1 VSWFFLVCFKVETLD
16 SALSRLLST
25 VTEAVSFHLSR
36 SVYRKFME
44 DRKMKLLI
52 FAWALIICLLISSC
66 GRDSLPPG
74 GSGFIEATEIV
85 VSSEI
90 AGQLK
95 SMRFGEGDLIMKGD
109 TIGEIDT
116 VATML
121 HLRQT
126 GAIRQAVKTNV
137 KISSLNIEQ
146 ASYNSDLA
154 RKEYDRVAA
163 LLKSGSIN
171 QQRYDQIETAYHQ
184 ALLSKKQADASYQAA
199 LAELAKVESEIA
211 LLQKRLSDCFPK
223 SPQSGVVT
231 NKFVKAGEWIGTGK
245 PLVKIAQLDTV
256 WVKVY
261 LPPEDLTRISLG
273 GCAEIDPEDGRT
285 KLLDGTVSWISEE
298 AEFTPKNVQTKE
310 ARADLVYA
318 VKIIIPNPE
327 KTLKRGM
334 PVSVTIK

>member
-1 VSWFFLVCFKVETLD
+1 
-16 SALSRLLST
+16 
-25 VTEAVSFHLSR
+25 
-36 SVYRKFME
+36 ME
-44 DRKMKLLI
+44 DRKMKFLV
-52 FAWALIICLLISSC
+52 FAWALIMCLLIASC
-66 GRDSLPPG
+66 GRDSPPPG

-95 SMRFGEGDLIMKGD
+95 SMRFGEGDLIMQGD

-116 VATML
+116 VTTML

-126 GAIRQAVKTNV
+126 GATRQAAETKVE
-137 KISSLNIEQ
+137 ISSLNIEQ
-146 ASYNSDLA
+146 GSYNLDLA
-154 RKEYDRVAA
+154 KKEYDRVAA
-163 LLKSGSIN
+163 LIESGSIN

-184 ALLSKKQADASYQAA
+184 ALLSKKQADASYQGA
-199 LAELAKVESEIA
+199 LAELAKIESEIA
-211 LLQKRLSDCFPK
+211 LLEKRLSDCFPK
-223 SPQSGVVT
+223 SPESGVVT
-231 NKFVKAGEWIGTGK
+231 NKFVKAGEWVGAGK
-245 PLVKIAQLDTV
+245 PIVKIAKLDTV

-273 GCAEIDPEDGRT
+273 GHAQIDPEDGRT
-285 KLLDGTVSWISEE
+285 KALEGTVSWISDE

-327 KTLKRGM
+327 KVLKIGM